1 MSSITH
7 KLRELHGDLDAMGSI
22 SLLPAEDLAEFAT
35 VCIELLG
42 VTDELARH
50 PETDSSPLE
59 SVEQMFEIAATLRR
73 SGDDLTATEVLLR
86 AASLAEARGAERM
99 SSMAFN
105 LAGIN
110 LYHLGQYDPAIEA
123 FEHALSF
130 LEDDEHGQVRST
142 IITMNWG
149 NVLHDLKRF
158 DEAERVY
165 ENLLEQVDAIPADV
179 FLRHAPFEA
188 ERLRGMLCN
197 NIGTNRTEWARYE
210 SGVSIDIGPHLEI
223 AERYLS
229 RALTSPLTVNEHMQ
243 TQTNFA
249 HALILRG
256 RPDDAERHLRRLA
269 RQCAADRDLMVQLPK
284 IYRYAAE
291 ACAAQGDHSKA
302 LIDCYRALESSLAV
316 ADRLQELRVVDTFVA
331 VMRLSSS
338 MLFDPSDPLAR
349 KAERI
354 ELEASGLVDRLIDF
368 LERKD
373 WYTGHNHS
381 RAVQT
386 ISMRMARSLTEQDG
400 PAGNRARGEIEWHSL
415 GLAAA
420 LHDIGKLMV
429 PWSLLNK
436 LIPLNDGERSILRKH
451 PENGQQILDQVG
463 LPEIGAVVA
472 EHHESPDGSGYPT
485 GKRDSS
491 LMGAIIAVADAFEA
505 MTTVNRR
512 YRQPKS
518 LSQAVA
524 EITSLAGLQFDA
536 DVAGALQMTL
546 SREP

>member
-1 MSSITH
+1 MSSRTK
-7 KLRELHGDLDAMGSI
+7 KLLELHGELEAMGSI
-22 SLLPAEDLAEFAT
+22 PLLPADEYEEYAT
-35 VCIELLG
+35 VCLDLLG
-42 VTDELARH
+42 VTEELVRH
-50 PETDSSPLE
+50 PESDDSPAETVDRML
-59 SVEQMFEIAATLRR
+59 EIAATLRR
-73 SGDDLTATEVLLR
+73 SGDDLTATEILLR
-86 AASLAEARGAERM
+86 AASLAEARDLGRM

-110 LYHLGQYDPAIEA
+110 LYHLGQYDTAIEA
-123 FEHALSF
+123 FEHALQF

-165 ENLLEQVDAIPADV
+165 ESLLEQVDAIPADV
-179 FLRHAPFEA
+179 ISRHAPFGA
-188 ERLRGMLCN
+188 DRLRGMLCN
-197 NIGTNRTEWARYE
+197 NIGANRTEWAQFE
-210 SGVSIDIGPHLEI
+210 SGVSIDIGPHLTI

-229 RALTSPLTVNEHMQ
+229 RALASPLSPNEHVQ
-243 TQTNFA
+243 SQTNFA

-256 RPDDAERHLRRLA
+256 RPDEAEHHLRRLA
-269 RQCAADRDLMVQLPK
+269 QQCAADRDLMVQLPE
-284 IYRYAAE
+284 IYRYSAE
-291 ACAAQGDHSKA
+291 ACAAQGDHGTA
-302 LIDCYRALESSLAV
+302 LVDCYRSLESSLAV

-349 KAERI
+349 KAERLA
-354 ELEASGLVDRLIDF
+354 LEASGLVDRLVDF

-386 ISMRMARSLTEQDG
+386 ISIRMGKALCAVEG
-400 PAGNRARGEIEWHSL
+400 EVGERARREIEWHSL
-415 GLAAA
+415 GLGAA
-420 LHDIGKLMV
+420 LHDIGKLVV

-436 LIPLNDGERSILRKH
+436 LIPLNEGERSILRKH
-451 PENGQQILDQVG
+451 PESGQQILDQVG
-463 LPEIGAVVA
+463 LPEIGAIIV
-472 EHHESPDGSGYPT
+472 EHHESPDGTGYPT

-491 LMGAIIAVADAFEA
+491 MMGAIIAVADAFEA

-512 YRQPKS
+512 YRRPKS
-518 LSQAVA
+518 FGEAVA
-524 EITSLAGLQFDA
+524 EVTGLAGIQFDA
-536 DVAGALQMTL
+536 DVSRALAVSL
-546 SREP
+546 SRS